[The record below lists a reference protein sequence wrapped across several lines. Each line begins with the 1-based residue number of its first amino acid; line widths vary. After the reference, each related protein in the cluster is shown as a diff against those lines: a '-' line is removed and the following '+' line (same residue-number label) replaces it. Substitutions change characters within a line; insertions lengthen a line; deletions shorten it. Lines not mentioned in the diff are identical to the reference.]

1 MKPIEVVLVDDHHLV
16 RNGLVALLGLHAEI
30 KVVGDSGNAEEALR
44 IIGERQPEVVLLDIA
59 MPGITGF
66 QLIGRIQEIAEN
78 SRIVMLSMHA
88 DQEHVNSALGLGAH
102 GYVVKNAATEELIL
116 AIRTVRHGG
125 IWIPSGISRDVLNA
139 YLERERKS
147 RELTARQA
155 AVLAMTVEGK
165 RTKEIA
171 YELGISVKTVETYR
185 TQIMNKLGIQD
196 IPGLVR
202 YAIRNGICEM

>member
-59 MPGITGF
+59 MPGMTGF

-78 SRIVMLSMHA
+78 SRIIMLSMHA